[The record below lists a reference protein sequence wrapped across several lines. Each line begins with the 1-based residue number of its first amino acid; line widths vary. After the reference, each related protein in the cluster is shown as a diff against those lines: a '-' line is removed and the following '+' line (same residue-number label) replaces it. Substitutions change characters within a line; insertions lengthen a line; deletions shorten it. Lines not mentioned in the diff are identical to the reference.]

1 MSEQSL
7 SAQTTIAIL
16 GGTGKEGQG
25 LALRWANAGYKVI
38 IGSRQK
44 EKAQG
49 IASELNARLG
59 SSRIAGLENGEAV
72 LDADICVLTVLQ
84 AAHQAAL
91 EGLKEGLKGK
101 ILVDATAR
109 VDFRDPH
116 PPEPPSAARQAQR
129 ILGPGTRVAA
139 AFQNVPAS
147 VLKKNLDQP
156 LDVDVLVCA
165 DEPVVAETVIRLAEA
180 AGMRAFYAGGLDN
193 AVVVEGLTCLLI
205 SMNKYYSGRGAIQIT
220 GIERRPAGV

>member
-1 MSEQSL
+1 MAEQSN
-7 SAQTTIAIL
+7 STRTIIAIL

-25 LALRWANAGYKVI
+25 LALRWASAGHKII
-38 IGSRQK
+38 IGSRQA

-49 IASELNARLG
+49 VANELNARLG
-59 SSRIAGLENGEAV
+59 SNQVEGLENGAAARR
-72 LDADICVLTVLQ
+72 ADICILTVVQ

-91 EGLKEGLKGK
+91 EGLKKDLKGK

-109 VDFRDPH
+109 VDYRNPR
-116 PPEPPSAARQAQR
+116 PPEPPSAARLAQQ
-129 ILGPGTRVAA
+129 ILGPEVQVAA

-147 VLKKNLDQP
+147 VLKKNLEQP

-165 DEPVVAETVIRLAEA
+165 DEQAVAETVIRLAEA

-193 AVVVEGLTCLLI
+193 AVIVEGLTCLLI
-205 SMNKYYSGRGAIQIT
+205 SMNRYYGGHGSIRIT
-220 GIERRPAGV
+220 GIDPRSSAV